1 MEKVNKYCFIFIILV
16 LVFYIGYQYGVNSYK
31 QLNVN
36 NIIKQDT
43 TYNHIILDSIQYNI
57 IIKDSIIYNLK
68 EEMKDE
74 INKSRNLTDSASVD
88 LFQWLVTSTDDFPTS
103 TGE

>member
-1 MEKVNKYCFIFIILV
+1 M
-16 LVFYIGYQYGVNSYK
+16 FYIGYYYGINSYK
-31 QLNVN
+31 PQ
-36 NIIKQDT
+36 NIDTVIKQDT

-57 IIKDSIIYNLK
+57 ITKDSIIYNLK

-74 INKSRNLTDSASVD
+74 IDKSHNLTDSASVD
-88 LFQWLVTSTDDFPTS
+88 LFQWLVTSADDFPAS

>member
-1 MEKVNKYCFIFIILV
+1 MEKLNKWCLFIIL
-16 LVFYIGYQYGVNSYK
+16 LIIIFFIGYEIGSH
-31 QLNVN
+31 N
-36 NIIKQDT
+36 NIPKNENMFIQDT
-43 TYNHIILDSIQYNI
+43 TYNHITLDSIQYNI

-68 EEMKDE
+68 EEMKYE
-74 INKSRNLTDSASVD
+74 IDKSRNLTDSASID